1 MMSNKNLKSDKG
13 FTLIEVIVVLVI
25 IAILM
30 SIAIPSILGYIEKTK
45 KTACEANRLTL
56 YKDLCMSLVSNEPLT
71 QEYANKILSE
81 AEPVCPSGGTVSITI
96 NNNEITIIC
105 DKHGKTST
113 KGDIESTVCKTFLEQ
128 YQAYIDTM
136 TNKNNSKARQ
146 EFFDKNGGFPT
157 MSVDVNGSVNTY
169 QIEPF
174 YNSST
179 GEYWLFAKQGDGTS
193 INASNFYAD
202 MVYDPD
208 SGKWYQHLHS
218 YSHKPDKTS
227 MTFKSIAELQE
238 KVKDS
243 NSWLEVHP
251 SYN

>member
-1 MMSNKNLKSDKG
+1 MFKKNLKSNKG
-13 FTLIEVIVVLVI
+13 FTLIEIIIVLVI

-30 SIAIPSILGYIEKTK
+30 AVAIPSIFGYIEKTK

-56 YKDLCMSLVSNEPLT
+56 YKDLCISLVSNESLT
-71 QEYANKILSE
+71 QEYADKLLSE
-81 AEPVCPSGGTVSITI
+81 SEPVCPSNGTVSITI
-96 NNNEITIIC
+96 TNNEITIIC
-105 DKHGKTST
+105 NKHGKTSVNSNT
-113 KGDIESTVCKTFLEQ
+113 ENNECKTFLEE

-136 TNKNNSKARQ
+136 KNKNNSKARQ
-146 EFFDKNGGFPT
+146 EFFDKKGSLPT
-157 MSVDVNGSVNTY
+157 MSVDINGVVNTY

-179 GEYWLFAKQGDGTS
+179 GEYWLFARQGDGTS

-208 SGKWYQHLHS
+208 SDRWYQKLHS

-227 MTFKSIAELQE
+227 MTFKSLAELQE

-243 NSWLEVHP
+243 NTWLEVHP